1 MSHVSAG
8 ETLSILVDL
17 WHVASMILIYS
28 PTGIEKATEA
38 KAPRMRRSFIS
49 NLDRMRCVQ
58 CRSSLVEINSDVR
71 RAPNAVTGAAR
82 MSECRVWSDA
92 IIFSEEGTPERTCD
106 RYFNGIEIPTVT
118 VVLQLR
124 LKGIRFVLI
133 YKLHSKTMP
142 RSQKKFLQEFIRDEM
157 SIEYQT
163 EVFTRGAASRWI

>member
-1 MSHVSAG
+1 MRIKSLVVTHTSCLMERHHKGSIETDCIQDLLHKMRGWNDSKYDYPKRVCSFLYTYHVSCLMFQQAKH
-8 ETLSILVDL
+8 SQLVDL

-82 MSECRVWSDA
+82 MSECRVW
-92 IIFSEEGTPERTCD
+92 
-106 RYFNGIEIPTVT
+106 
-118 VVLQLR
+118 
-124 LKGIRFVLI
+124 
-133 YKLHSKTMP
+133 
-142 RSQKKFLQEFIRDEM
+142 
-157 SIEYQT
+157 
-163 EVFTRGAASRWI
+163 ASRVAMP